1 MACKK
6 YTLTNG
12 TSSTQTFS
20 YQECSNNMW
29 LYDVLLEPGQTKTIW
44 FVNTTFQS
52 YYTNSI
58 TIVDDGAFP
67 PTPSASA
74 AAPSPTPTPS
84 VTPTV
89 TPTKTATPTITPSV
103 TITQT
108 PTQTSTI
115 TPTPS
120 VTLTQTPTP
129 TNITRTTLSSICHDE
144 SDPDAVC
151 SCLSTATLFV
161 NGTDLSD
168 STLAWSDGTGVNTGD
183 PVGYYT
189 ENGIIYEVAAGCGA
203 GCVTGSTISV
213 YGNCPT
219 PTPTPTIT
227 QTPTQTPTVTP
238 TNALN
243 AFNITSGST
252 AYIACGG
259 GLSGVIYAENSAFDT
274 NTQFYNN
281 SNSTVSGDM
290 SGFYS
295 YSGQVVELDSSGVE
309 TGGFNL
315 CSSFPT
321 PTPTITQTPTQ
332 TPTMTMTPTPSQ
344 TFFVA
349 YNLGYDASTAVD
361 ACIDSATPQG
371 YYSAYVDRPQPNIGE
386 YLYTDNNLTTPAS
399 NGFYSDGVAWWQIT
413 GGAGLITATDPNG
426 C

>member
-52 YYTNSI
+52 YYKLNSM
-58 TIVDDGAFP
+58 TIVDNGTFP
-67 PTPSASA
+67 PTGP
-74 AAPSPTPTPS
+74 PSPTPSST
-84 VTPTV
+84 VTPTPTATV
-89 TPTKTATPTITPSV
+89 TPTKTTTPTVTPSVTTTPTVTPSV

-108 PTQTSTI
+108 PSVTPTI

-120 VTLTQTPTP
+120 STVTQT
-129 TNITRTTLSSICHDE
+129 
-144 SDPDAVC
+144 
-151 SCLSTATLFV
+151 
-161 NGTDLSD
+161 
-168 STLAWSDGTGVNTGD
+168 
-183 PVGYYT
+183 
-189 ENGIIYEVAAGCGA
+189 
-203 GCVTGSTISV
+203 
-213 YGNCPT
+213 
-219 PTPTPTIT
+219 
-227 QTPTQTPTVTP
+227 QTQTPTVTP

-243 AFNITSGST
+243 AFSITSGST

-259 GLSGVIYAENSAFDT
+259 GLSGVIYAENSVFDT

-321 PTPTITQTPTQ
+321 PNNTNK
-332 TPTMTMTPTPSQ
+332 
-344 TFFVA
+344 F
-349 YNLGYDASTAVD
+349 
-361 ACIDSATPQG
+361 
-371 YYSAYVDRPQPNIGE
+371 
-386 YLYTDNNLTTPAS
+386 DNR
-399 NGFYSDGVAWWQIT
+399 
-413 GGAGLITATDPNG
+413 
-426 C
+426 

>member
-52 YYTNSI
+52 YYTNSM
-58 TIVDDGAFP
+58 TIVDNGTFP
-67 PTPSASA
+67 PTGP
-74 AAPSPTPTPS
+74 PSPTPSSTVTPTPTATVTPTKTTTPTVTPSVTTTQTPS
-84 VTPTV
+84 VTPT
-89 TPTKTATPTITPSV
+89 
-103 TITQT
+103 
-108 PTQTSTI
+108 I

-120 VTLTQTPTP
+120 ISVSPTLTPTVTPTITVSTTTTVTPTP
-129 TNITRTTLSSICHDE
+129 TPTVTPSITVSTT
-144 SDPDAVC
+144 
-151 SCLSTATLFV
+151 TT
-161 NGTDLSD
+161 
-168 STLAWSDGTGVNTGD
+168 
-183 PVGYYT
+183 
-189 ENGIIYEVAAGCGA
+189 
-203 GCVTGSTISV
+203 VT
-213 YGNCPT
+213 PT
-219 PTPTPTIT
+219 PTPTPTINVLDT
-227 QTPTQTPTVTP
+227 
-238 TNALN
+238 
-243 AFNITSGST
+243 FNITSGST

-259 GLSGVIYAENSAFDT
+259 GLSGVIYAGNSAFDT
-274 NTQFYNN
+274 NIQFYNN
-281 SNSTVSGDM
+281 LNSTVSGDM

-315 CSSFPT
+315 CSAFPT
-321 PTPTITQTPTQ
+321 PTPTMTQTP
-332 TPTMTMTPTPSQ
+332 TPTMTMTPTPTPSQ

-371 YYSAYVDRPQPNIGE
+371 YYSEYVDRPQPNIGE
-386 YLYTDNNLTTPAS
+386 YLYSDSNLTTPAS

-413 GGAGLITATDPNG
+413 GGAGLITGTDPNG

>member
-52 YYTNSI
+52 YYTNSM
-58 TIVDDGAFP
+58 TIVDNGTFP
-67 PTPSASA
+67 PTGP
-74 AAPSPTPTPS
+74 PSPTPSST
-84 VTPTV
+84 VTPTPTATV
-89 TPTKTATPTITPSV
+89 TPTKTTTPTVTPSVTTTPTVTPSVTTTPTVTPSV

-108 PTQTSTI
+108 PSVTPTI

-120 VTLTQTPTP
+120 STVTPTQTP
-129 TNITRTTLSSICHDE
+129 
-144 SDPDAVC
+144 
-151 SCLSTATLFV
+151 
-161 NGTDLSD
+161 
-168 STLAWSDGTGVNTGD
+168 
-183 PVGYYT
+183 
-189 ENGIIYEVAAGCGA
+189 
-203 GCVTGSTISV
+203 
-213 YGNCPT
+213 
-219 PTPTPTIT
+219 
-227 QTPTQTPTVTP
+227 TPTVTP
-238 TNALN
+238 TNPLD
-243 AFNITSGST
+243 AFSITSGST
-252 AYIACGG
+252 AYVACGG
-259 GLSGVIYAENSAFDT
+259 GLSGVIYAENSDFDT

-290 SGFYS
+290 SGFYT
-295 YSGQVVELDSSGVE
+295 YGGQVVELDSSGVE
-309 TGGFNL
+309 TGGFSL
-315 CSSFPT
+315 CSVFPT
-321 PTPTITQTPTQ
+321 NTPTSTVTQTPTITPTSSVTPTVTPSVSITPTVTPSVTITQTPSV
-332 TPTMTMTPTPSQ
+332 TPTITPTPSSTVTPTVTPSVTTTPTMTPTPSQ

-371 YYSAYVDRPQPNIGE
+371 YYSAYVDRPQPNIDE
-386 YLYTDNNLTTPAS
+386 YLYTDSNLTTPAS

-413 GGAGLITATDPNG
+413 GGAGLITGTDPNG